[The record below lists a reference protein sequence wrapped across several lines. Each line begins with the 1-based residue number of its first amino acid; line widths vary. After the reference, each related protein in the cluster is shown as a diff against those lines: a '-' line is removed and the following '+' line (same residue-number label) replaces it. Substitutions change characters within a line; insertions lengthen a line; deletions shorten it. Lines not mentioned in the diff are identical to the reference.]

1 MLKIWK
7 SLLLPMVCIG
17 ILLGVFVW
25 LAFHSSKQ
33 EPLDIKESASAPE
46 KLTISEKPLP
56 LEQKSIAAAPSA
68 TANDDTNEKEENAR
82 AQGLLSSKND
92 EERIEGL
99 ELLGAYPSPIN
110 EAILIRYLRSKENP
124 EIRSTAAISLST
136 LENPTAS
143 TIDGLLDTLEDPSED
158 VRFSALSTLE
168 DYLTME
174 ENNSSIHR
182 HIQAGLRAKLQSK
195 RLQVDIEKEIDD
207 IVRDR

>member
-7 SLLLPMVCIG
+7 SLLPLMVCIV
-17 ILLGVFVW
+17 ILLGAFMW

-33 EPLDIKESASAPE
+33 ELLDKKESASAPE

-68 TANDDTNEKEENAR
+68 TATDDTNEKEENAR

-92 EERIEGL
+92 QQRIEGL

-110 EAILIRYLRSKENP
+110 EAILIRYLRSEENS

-195 RLQVDIEKEIDD
+195 KLQVDIEKEIDD

>member
-1 MLKIWK
+1 
-7 SLLLPMVCIG
+7 MVSMV
-17 ILLGVFVW
+17 ILLGALVW
-25 LAFHSSKQ
+25 LAFHSSKL
-33 EPLDIKESASAPE
+33 ELLDKKESASAPE
-46 KLTISEKPLP
+46 KLTISAKPLP
-56 LEQKSIAAAPSA
+56 LEQKLIAAASAA
-68 TANDDTNEKEENAR
+68 TATDDTNEKEENAR

-92 EERIEGL
+92 EQRIEGL

-136 LENPTAS
+136 LENPTTS
-143 TIDGLLDTLEDPSED
+143 TIDGLLDTLEDLSED

-207 IVRDR
+207 IIRYR

>member
-1 MLKIWK
+1 
-7 SLLLPMVCIG
+7 
-17 ILLGVFVW
+17 
-25 LAFHSSKQ
+25 
-33 EPLDIKESASAPE
+33 
-46 KLTISEKPLP
+46 
-56 LEQKSIAAAPSA
+56 
-68 TANDDTNEKEENAR
+68 
-82 AQGLLSSKND
+82 
-92 EERIEGL
+92 
-99 ELLGAYPSPIN
+99 
-110 EAILIRYLRSKENP
+110 
-124 EIRSTAAISLST
+124 
-136 LENPTAS
+136 LENPTTS

>member
-7 SLLLPMVCIG
+7 YPLPLMVSIV
-17 ILLGVFVW
+17 ILLGALVW
-25 LAFHSSKQ
+25 LAFHSSKL
-33 EPLDIKESASAPE
+33 ELLDKKESASAPE
-46 KLTISEKPLP
+46 KLTISAKPLP
-56 LEQKSIAAAPSA
+56 LEQKLISAAPSA
-68 TANDDTNEKEENAR
+68 TATDDTNEKEENAR
-82 AQGLLSSKND
+82 SQGLLSSKND
-92 EERIEGL
+92 EQRIEGL
-99 ELLGAYPSPIN
+99 ELLGAYPSPMN

-136 LENPTAS
+136 LENPTTS

-168 DYLTME
+168 EYLTME

-207 IVRDR
+207 IVRDW

>member
-33 EPLDIKESASAPE
+33 DLPDKKESVSAS
-46 KLTISEKPLP
+46 KNLTISEKHLP
-56 LEQKSIAAAPSA
+56 LEQKSIVAAPSA
-68 TANDDTNEKEENAR
+68 TATDDTNEKEENAR

-92 EERIEGL
+92 EGRIEGL

-136 LENPTAS
+136 LENPTTS
-143 TIDGLLDTLEDPSED
+143 TIDGLLDTLEDPYED

-195 RLQVDIEKEIDD
+195 RHQVDIEKEIDD

>member
-1 MLKIWK
+1 M
-7 SLLLPMVCIG
+7 
-17 ILLGVFVW
+17 W

-33 EPLDIKESASAPE
+33 ELLDKKESASAPE
-46 KLTISEKPLP
+46 KLTISAKPLP

-68 TANDDTNEKEENAR
+68 TATDDNEKEENAR

-92 EERIEGL
+92 EHRIEGL

-136 LENPTAS
+136 LENPTTS

-195 RLQVDIEKEIDD
+195 RLQVNIEKEIND

>member
-1 MLKIWK
+1 
-7 SLLLPMVCIG
+7 MVSMV
-17 ILLGVFVW
+17 ILLGALVW
-25 LAFHSSKQ
+25 LAFHSSKL
-33 EPLDIKESASAPE
+33 ELLDKKESASAPE
-46 KLTISEKPLP
+46 KLTISAKPLP
-56 LEQKSIAAAPSA
+56 LEQKLIAAASAA
-68 TANDDTNEKEENAR
+68 TATDDTNEKEENAR

-92 EERIEGL
+92 EQRIEGL

-136 LENPTAS
+136 LENPTTS
-143 TIDGLLDTLEDPSED
+143 TIDGLLDTLEDLSED